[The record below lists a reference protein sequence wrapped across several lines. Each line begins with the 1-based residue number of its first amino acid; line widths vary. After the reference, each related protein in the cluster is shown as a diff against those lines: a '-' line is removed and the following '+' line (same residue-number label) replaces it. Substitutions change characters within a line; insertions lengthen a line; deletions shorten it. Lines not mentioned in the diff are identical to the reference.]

1 MNCQTSTYESTL
13 NTWLAAVLR
22 ERGLDARAESGQGG
36 GKRLDVEIW
45 LDGLKIALE
54 AEQGFSTAKK
64 ASAIK
69 DADSRLR
76 DDLADCAVAICYPE
90 GLRSAA
96 ELAECELLHTLRSH
110 KERPPAKKTAW
121 KQDSIAQLV
130 SVIRKIP
137 DQLGD
142 PDEIANR
149 LSFSLD
155 RAVARL
161 NESQKQDLAAC
172 LDLPAGKPTKIESDC
187 ALSSRFN
194 QAAKRAM
201 LVIATAVMFHSQLD
215 KHRHKI
221 KPRAFEGPASASRCA
236 NSDDPVGAFYV
247 AWELWLAV
255 DYKPIFATARNALQ
269 VLAGSHE
276 FTAAVQVVARASLQV
291 TRNIVG
297 LRHDLL
303 GRIFHKVL
311 DTARYD
317 GSFYTTTAA
326 ATLLAN
332 LAIREDMLDWSDSAA
347 IAGLRITDPA
357 CGTGTLLMAA
367 AERIRDLTSAVGNQG
382 RDSDVSRLLIE
393 NVLTGYDVNLTAT
406 HLAATTLGLLSPTTT
421 FGNMKIYRAL
431 LGVDEN
437 NEVKLGSLEF
447 LDTGKAGQPRLLP
460 WPTGVEQIET
470 REESAAAEPADLVIM
485 NPPFT
490 RDSLRHDQFSRAEEK
505 KLKARE
511 KEIFDRLEGG
521 IHRSHNG
528 GGFLAL
534 ADKIAKS
541 QSGTIAVV
549 LPLVGATNYATREMR
564 IHLAK
569 KFHIDT
575 IVTSH
580 DPTRIYFSENTN
592 IGEMLLICRRKAP
605 TPNPSPMKREG
616 LSSSLTS
623 SSIESRISHFAE
635 REATRPTSLD
645 NPPSLLVGEG
655 ARGWGAIPPEKW
667 HIPSELERRMQAIAR
682 ELRKNP
688 TVAEDKL
695 WQAIRKRQLDG
706 RKFRRQ
712 VAVGAFVLDFY
723 CSSERLAVEVD
734 GPIHDHQVEADKI
747 RQELIESL
755 GIRFVRL
762 TNDDVEN
769 RLEAAIDKIRASF
782 SPPSP
787 GPFPHQ
793 EGRGAPMKRFVDEV
807 AVTNPARPLASDPA
821 NGDESPLPHFGG
833 GGLGVGAKPTKI
845 VNLYENPATPADAL
859 GVARDIAEGK
869 TEKIKGTVQH
879 WSQERIAQGDWGGVQ
894 FLSPYLCEK
903 FVELREDE
911 FFAFR
916 ELGHIAHLGPAG
928 QGVRGIFD
936 RSEVPDKE
944 AMAALWYHKTNITQ
958 KMGAQWDTYI
968 KPKPGKAE
976 QAADLW
982 AKRKRMMII
991 ARARLN
997 TLRCA
1002 SVRLNESALGSLWI
1016 PCQFHSHKY
1025 AEEFLEKAACAY
1037 LNSTLG
1043 LLAILGDRSNKI
1055 PSYPHFSMYDLR
1067 RVIMPDFD
1075 AMSASQ
1081 VTALATAFDTLCNF
1095 TLLPLPQIMQD
1106 ETRAALDRVV
1116 TDALDIMPEV
1126 VANIRR
1132 ELSREP
1138 SITGKPYEA

>member
-1 MNCQTSTYESTL
+1 MNSQISTYESTL

-22 ERGLDARAESGQGG
+22 ERGLDSRAESGQGG

-236 NSDDPVGAFYV
+236 NSDDPVGAFYA

-269 VLAGSHE
+269 VLSGSHE

-347 IAGLRITDPA
+347 IAGLRVTDPA

-511 KEIFDRLEGG
+511 KEIFDKLEGG

-616 LSSSLTS
+616 LSSSLV
-623 SSIESRISHFAE
+623 I
-635 REATRPTSLD
+635 SLD
-645 NPPSLLVGEG
+645 KSRSLHQKQTSPTPLEDSPSLLV
-655 ARGWGAIPPEKW
+655 
-667 HIPSELERRMQAIAR
+667 
-682 ELRKNP
+682 
-688 TVAEDKL
+688 
-695 WQAIRKRQLDG
+695 
-706 RKFRRQ
+706 
-712 VAVGAFVLDFY
+712 
-723 CSSERLAVEVD
+723 
-734 GPIHDHQVEADKI
+734 
-747 RQELIESL
+747 
-755 GIRFVRL
+755 
-762 TNDDVEN
+762 
-769 RLEAAIDKIRASF
+769 
-782 SPPSP
+782 
-787 GPFPHQ
+787 
-793 EGRGAPMKRFVDEV
+793 
-807 AVTNPARPLASDPA
+807 
-821 NGDESPLPHFGG
+821 
-833 GGLGVGAKPTKI
+833 VGAKPTKI

-869 TEKIKGTVQH
+869 TENIKGTVQH

>member
-1 MNCQTSTYESTL
+1 MSAYESTL
-13 NTWLAAVLR
+13 NTWLAAALR
-22 ERGLDARAESGQGG
+22 ERGLNARAESGQGG
-36 GKRLDVEIW
+36 GKRLDVEIS

-54 AEQGFSTAKK
+54 AEQGFSATKK

-69 DADSRLR
+69 DADSRLH
-76 DDLADCAVAICYPE
+76 DDLADCAVAICYPD
-90 GLRSAA
+90 GVRSAS
-96 ELAECELLHTLRSH
+96 ELAERHLLHTLRSH

-121 KQDSIAQLV
+121 KQDGIAQLV

-172 LDLPAGKPTKIESDC
+172 LDLPAGKPTKLEPGY
-187 ALSSRFN
+187 ALTSRFN

-201 LVIATAVMFHSQLD
+201 LVVATAVMFHSQLD

-221 KPRAFEGPASASRCA
+221 KPRDYAGDWSPASASQCA
-236 NSDDPVGAFYV
+236 NSADPIGAFSQ
-247 AWELWLAV
+247 AWKLWLLV
-255 DYKPIFATARNALQ
+255 DYKPIFDTARSALQ
-269 VLAGSHE
+269 TLAGANE

-332 LAIREDMLDWSDSAA
+332 LAIAEDMLDWTDSAA
-347 IAGLRITDPA
+347 IGGLRVTDPA

-367 AERIRDLTSAVGNQG
+367 AERIRDLTNAVGNQ
-382 RDSDVSRLLIE
+382 DEVSRLLIE
-393 NVLTGYDVNLTAT
+393 KVLTGYDVNLTAT

-421 FGNMKIYRAL
+421 FENMKIYRAL
-431 LGVDEN
+431 LGIDEN
-437 NEVKLGSLEF
+437 NEAKLGSLEF
-447 LDTGKAGQPRLLP
+447 LDTGVDGQPRLLP

-470 REESAAAEPADLVIM
+470 REESAEAERADLVIM

-490 RDSLRHDQFSRAEEK
+490 RDSLRHDQFSRADEV

-511 KEIFDRLEGG
+511 KDLFDKLEGG

-534 ADKIAKS
+534 ADKIVKS
-541 QSGTIAVV
+541 KSGTIAVV

-564 IHLAK
+564 IYLAK

-580 DPTRIYFSENTN
+580 DPSRIYFSENTS

-605 TPNPSPMKREG
+605 TPNPSPTASVFYAAQMREG
-616 LSSSLTS
+616 ET
-623 SSIESRISHFAE
+623 
-635 REATRPTSLD
+635 
-645 NPPSLLVGEG
+645 
-655 ARGWGAIPPEKW
+655 AREKW
-667 HIPSELERRMQAIAR
+667 DVPPQLEWR
-682 ELRKNP
+682 
-688 TVAEDKL
+688 
-695 WQAIRKRQLDG
+695 
-706 RKFRRQ
+706 
-712 VAVGAFVLDFY
+712 
-723 CSSERLAVEVD
+723 
-734 GPIHDHQVEADKI
+734 
-747 RQELIESL
+747 
-755 GIRFVRL
+755 
-762 TNDDVEN
+762 
-769 RLEAAIDKIRASF
+769 
-782 SPPSP
+782 
-787 GPFPHQ
+787 
-793 EGRGAPMKRFVDEV
+793 
-807 AVTNPARPLASDPA
+807 
-821 NGDESPLPHFGG
+821 
-833 GGLGVGAKPTKI
+833 GGLGVGENPPTKI

-859 GVARDIAEGK
+859 GVARDIAEDR
-869 TEKIKGTVQH
+869 TENIKGTVQR
-879 WSQERIAQGDWGGVQ
+879 WPRERIAQGDWGGVQ

-916 ELGHIAHLGPAG
+916 ELGHIAQLGPAG

-944 AMAALWYHKTNITQ
+944 AMVALWHHKTNITQ
-958 KMGAQWDTYI
+958 KMRAQWDTYI
-968 KPKPGKAE
+968 KPKPGKVE

-1016 PCQFHSHKY
+1016 PCQFHSHNY

-1037 LNSTLG
+1037 LNSTMG

-1067 RVIMPDFD
+1067 RVIVPDFN
-1075 AMSASQ
+1075 ALSQSQ

-1106 ETRAALDRVV
+1106 ETRGALDRVV
-1116 TDALDIMPEV
+1116 IDALDIMPEV
-1126 VANIRR
+1126 VASIRR

-1138 SITGKPYEA
+1138 SITGKPYEP